1 MQSNIDRVSR
11 VVRGCLPPLSTAILL
26 AAFLAGSVQAQ
37 GLLNRL
43 KDRLGSAGDIAE
55 TVIENRAAFQGF
67 TDEEE
72 LQIATENSTQFE
84 ASAALWEDPRLDEYL
99 NGIVQRLAQHA
110 TPRPFDYRIKV
121 VNDSAINAF
130 TFGAGIL
137 YVNAGLLAR
146 MENEAQVAMVLAHE
160 IAHVAQS
167 HVTNGMKT
175 NAGINM
181 LGQLAGQ
188 AAAKSGRIDGQVL
201 EKTYHYSM
209 NAAING
215 HGRNQESEADE
226 LGLDYLFKAGYD
238 PREASRTFE
247 QLLKE
252 YGDASKMD
260 AFFYSSHPRNQKRME
275 RTTAWVQSKYSQHLE
290 TGTWIVNTDEFQ
302 ELVHGILSATDK

>member
-1 MQSNIDRVSR
+1 M
-11 VVRGCLPPLSTAILL
+11 AIGL
-26 AAFLAGSVQAQ
+26 AGFMAGSVQAQ

-67 TDEEE
+67 SDEEE

-84 ASAALWEDPRLDEYL
+84 ASTALWDDPQLDGYL

-110 TPRPFDYRIKV
+110 NHRPFEYRIKV
-121 VNDSAINAF
+121 VNDSAVNAF

-167 HVTNGMKT
+167 HVTNGMKAD
-175 NAGINM
+175 AGINM

-188 AAAKSGRIDGQVL
+188 AAANSGRIDGQIL

-209 NAAING
+209 NASING
-215 HGRNQESEADE
+215 HGRSQESEADE

-238 PREASRTFE
+238 PREASGTFE

-260 AFFYSSHPRNQKRME
+260 AFFYSSHPRNQERME
-275 RTTAWVQSKYSQHLE
+275 RTAAWVQSKYSQHLG
-290 TGTWIVNTDEFQ
+290 TGAWIVNTNEFQ
-302 ELVHGILSATDK
+302 ELVHSVVNAMAK